1 MYNRESRTK
10 CSQMDIEVISLR
22 SKIEEV
28 KSDKVSFNKL
38 KEALSLFSCPKNL
51 DEEDFIHNKAIDFE
65 QLNKARTYLLIKDNK
80 IIAYFSLAFKSIDL
94 ELISK
99 TTKKNITAGEKDV
112 KTYSAYLIG
121 HIAKDSNYKQQIGCY
136 ILDMAMD
143 LIYDAQRIV
152 GGRLVYL
159 DCKDEKKLID
169 LYTQYGF
176 KYFNKYT
183 TLKDNIEYQQYYMK
197 L

>member
-1 MYNRESRTK
+1 
-10 CSQMDIEVISLR
+10 MDIEVISLR

-38 KEALSLFSCPKNL
+38 KEALSLFCCPKNL

-99 TTKKNITAGEKDV
+99 TTKKNI
-112 KTYSAYLIG
+112 
-121 HIAKDSNYKQQIGCY
+121 
-136 ILDMAMD
+136 
-143 LIYDAQRIV
+143 
-152 GGRLVYL
+152 
-159 DCKDEKKLID
+159 KLP
-169 LYTQYGF
+169 LGL
-176 KYFNKYT
+176 
-183 TLKDNIEYQQYYMK
+183 LKLLTMLK
-197 L
+197 SL